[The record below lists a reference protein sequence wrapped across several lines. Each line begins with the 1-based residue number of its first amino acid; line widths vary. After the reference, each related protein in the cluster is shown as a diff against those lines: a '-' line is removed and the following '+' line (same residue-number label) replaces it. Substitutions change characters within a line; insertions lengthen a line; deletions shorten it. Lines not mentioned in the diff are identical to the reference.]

1 MCKVVRVV
9 IVFDSSRFVLLKKAG
24 RMHGGYKYHSGENM
38 TKAERERI
46 LEQVKEWFRTVIV
59 PNHLENT
66 KKLASST
73 VFKINPFIV
82 PYLAAYL
89 TGELTPKSVAK
100 ALLYPRV
107 LGTSITTSFGMNMQ
121 TFISDVLKNSF
132 GSMVSGIDIEF
143 EDALDGRHKYCQVK
157 LGPNTIN
164 KDDVVSIH
172 NHFRAARNLGRTNNV
187 RVGHGDLV
195 VAIVYGEP
203 GQESGHYKK
212 LRDEYNYPIFI
223 GREFWLRL
231 TGDKNFYAELLRA
244 ISEVAIEAR
253 GAVLLDETIQQ
264 LAATPA
270 VKKLAGK

>member
-1 MCKVVRVV
+1 
-9 IVFDSSRFVLLKKAG
+9 
-24 RMHGGYKYHSGENM
+24 M
-38 TKAERERI
+38 TKAERKRI
-46 LEQVKEWFRTVIV
+46 LEQVKEWFSTVIA
-59 PNHLENT
+59 PNHVQNT
-66 KKLASST
+66 EKLADPAE
-73 VFKINPFIV
+73 FKINPFIV

-89 TGELTPKSVAK
+89 TGELTPESVAK

-143 EDALDGRHKYCQVK
+143 DDALDGRHKYCQVK

-164 KDDVVSIH
+164 KDDVVTIH
-172 NHFRAARNLGRTNNV
+172 NHFKAARNLGRTNNV
-187 RVGHGDLV
+187 RVEQGDLV

-212 LRDEYNYPIFI
+212 LRDDYDHPLYV
-223 GREFWLRL
+223 GQEFWQRL
-231 TGDKNFYAELLRA
+231 TGDENFYAELLRA

-253 GAVLLDETIQQ
+253 GVMLLDETVRQ

-270 VKKLAGK
+270 IKKLAGQ